1 MDIKS
6 AEQRK
11 KSKKIIQ
18 ENNFKYTP
26 SDLNKRLK
34 ILSSKNNSKSN
45 VGSIEN
51 YTLKNQYPEL
61 NNNKNNNSMAKR
73 NKNNEKF
80 VKKHNHNQKKINPIN
95 IGGKKYDIQE
105 IIKRRGL
112 DKNYK
117 TENHKY

>member
-1 MDIKS
+1 MLILLKKKNIKKYGKKIKRLKMDIKS

-80 VKKHNHNQKKINPIN
+80 VK
-95 IGGKKYDIQE
+95 
-105 IIKRRGL
+105 
-112 DKNYK
+112 
-117 TENHKY
+117 